1 MKRKLF
7 NAALFAAILVAAP
20 VGTFV
25 SCADYDSDI
34 ENLNGQINDLE
45 QTVLQKE
52 KALQEKIAA
61 LEAQD
66 KAIEEAYKAAD
77 EALKQSINEVDV
89 KLSTEIANCK
99 AECAAAREQLQKQI
113 NDLKADLASLQEK
126 HDKDIKELL
135 EADQVLRNDLAKA
148 NAAIETLE
156 GRFDKLSADFDEY
169 VKSNNTEIANL
180 KAELEKVNAEIKKV
194 NEEIA
199 KVRTDFAA
207 ADKALEDKFQGEV
220 DKLWAQVNANK
231 TAIETE
237 VDERKAAIEELKKVV
252 DENKAAFDAAYKELK
267 DKDAELAGLIQTL
280 RNDFEAYKDLNDA
293 AMEALG
299 ERMTTVEG
307 QVSTNTAAILSLAGR
322 VADLYLG
329 LENLQNALDAAVAA
343 QKLVDAAQN
352 ERLLKLEGKVVE
364 LAESLDGAWGAIGD
378 IESQLMELQPIIKEM
393 SVTINRHEVA
403 ISKLTSDLTALTD
416 RVLANEKAIEV
427 LTNRVGKNE
436 QDIAGLKKNVSQIYE
451 EIANIKG
458 DITVINGKIDG
469 INEEI
474 AGMKKQINSVKTDLW
489 DLTQNVNS
497 NVDRLDER
505 IDKVIEAFEW
515 ADNELYQNIQ
525 VEMGELKDALTQLIE
540 NTAKELSAEV
550 KGFVLLPDNYYEG
563 IQAIEGDVYKYA
575 TWNIGADG
583 YATLNKDKVEYC
595 PEVVA
600 NYHVN
605 PSTAVLSTDVQYY
618 NYNVE
623 DRINRGN
630 NNALVPVIKSVEQV
644 KTAKA
649 GQDKNN
655 MLTVHMSITDP
666 TANKTN
672 EVHIDMNSPVTVM
685 ALQYNNPAAK
695 AEDPVVTSD
704 YAVLYLQSLN
714 GVNLLDEDNKNVPDL
729 HTHKSLGI
737 FGKVLPA
744 KDVYVNYKETW
755 TIEEHIKT
763 QFGSKAASTTLPEG
777 FVYKYTYVE
786 GDQDYFQAE
795 QLTNGVV
802 DPQLYNGEE
811 ATVACIGKHIIVRV
825 DVVNT
830 NRNDEV
836 AEVGFF
842 NFWIVGEAVVAEAE
856 SAVAT
861 EDYNISCEPTALALS
876 TELSSE
882 NVWNKIVEVTGLT
895 LDEVKAEYTYVFA
908 DEQTKELAQYKN
920 PRQPRE
926 TYEKTEV
933 GTVVLTEEG
942 NLLWTIKY
950 EQLEQIGTREEVPPV
965 ATSILVRSADL
976 FKGDGTYNE
985 FYLPLEWNPAHTEVW
1000 GADNDGVET
1009 VYWEYNRVSNQ
1020 WQTTP
1025 SRGAELRLYADLTK
1039 SGNAPFIYDI
1049 PAKAMTDMETR
1060 LVHYDNFKN
1069 AEDFE
1074 LTNGRF
1080 IFVEHPDEAART
1092 AVGVSGMEYTL
1103 TVSGTGNQLVATDK
1117 NGEKKPVANITNE
1130 GVVSLENNEF
1140 TKDML
1145 NKYEKNELNY
1155 GQTLAAHVS
1164 YEVKTCA
1171 GKVEVVS
1178 GDFDVRFIKP
1188 VTLKTDDINIS
1199 DSDGEGGKVTIDFTS
1214 QLVAFNGYTFN
1225 QHPEYYD
1232 VFALKLKINVDPDE
1246 WHTNY
1251 NGADIETATLSD
1263 YPSLAKAF
1271 AVEEN
1276 ENRGNFI
1283 TYINNTSV
1291 INAFTVR
1298 VPVTVSYVW
1307 GDVEEY
1313 INVIVGRTTGNSN
1326 KRK

>member
-7 NAALFAAILVAAP
+7 NAALFAAVLVAAP

-45 QTVLQKE
+45 TLVEQKE
-52 KALQEKIAA
+52 QALQTKITALEEKDAA
-61 LEAQD
+61 LEA
-66 KAIEEAYKAAD
+66 AYKAAD
-77 EALKQSINEVDV
+77 EALKQSISDLDV
-89 KLSTEIANCK
+89 KLSAEIAECK

-113 NDLKADLASLQEK
+113 DETKAELAKLNEK
-126 HDKDIKELL
+126 HDKDVADLL
-135 EADQVLRNDLAKA
+135 EADKVLQQNIDKVNNLVSDL
-148 NAAIETLE
+148 NT
-156 GRFDKLSADFDEY
+156 RFDNLEKRVA
-169 VKSNNTEIANL
+169 ANEEGIKNL
-180 KAELEKVNAEIKKV
+180 QTELEKVNAEL
-194 NEEIA
+194 A
-199 KVRTDFAA
+199 KVREEFAA
-207 ADKALEDKFQGEV
+207 ADAALKNELQGKIDE
-220 DKLWAQVNANK
+220 LWAQVNANK
-231 TAIETE
+231 TAIENE
-237 VDERKAAIEELKKVV
+237 VAAREQAVKDLKDVV
-252 DENKAAFDAAYKELK
+252 DANKAACDAAVSELK
-267 DKDAELAGLIQTL
+267 NKDAELAGKIETL
-280 RNDFEAYKDLNDA
+280 TNDFNAYKDLTNEEITDLKKRMDA
-293 AMEALG
+293 
-299 ERMTTVEG
+299 VES

-322 VADLYLG
+322 VADLYNG
-329 LENLQNALDAAVAA
+329 LDTLETALEAAIEA
-343 QKLVDAAQN
+343 QKAVDAAQDL
-352 ERLLKLEGKVVE
+352 RLVQLEGDVSEIQGALGE
-364 LAESLDGAWGAIGD
+364 LSGV
-378 IESQLMELQPIIKEM
+378 IKQIN
-393 SVTINRHEVA
+393 VAINR
-403 ISKLTSDLTALTD
+403 LTG
-416 RVLANEKAIEV
+416 RVEANENDIASIK
-427 LTNRVGKNE
+427 
-436 QDIAGLKKNVSQIYE
+436 QDIAGI
-451 EIANIKG
+451 
-458 DITVINGKIDG
+458 
-469 INEEI
+469 
-474 AGMKKQINSVKTDLW
+474 KKQIGLI
-489 DLTQNVNS
+489 QNDIWTLYQEVG
-497 NVDRLDER
+497 RLDGR
-505 IDKVIEAFEW
+505 IDDVIEAYQW

-525 VEMGELKDALTQLIE
+525 MEMEELNKALTSMIE
-540 NTAKELSAEV
+540 QYAKELSAEV

-926 TYEKTEV
+926 TYEKTKV

-942 NLLWTIKY
+942 NLLWTITY

-1251 NGADIETATLSD
+1251 NGADIATATLGD
-1263 YPSLAKAF
+1263 YPSIAGAF

-1276 ENRGNFI
+1276 ENRGNYI
-1283 TYINNTSV
+1283 TYVNNTSV

>member
-52 KALQEKIAA
+52 KALQEKIAT

-113 NDLKADLASLQEK
+113 NETKADLAKLSEK
-126 HDKDIKELL
+126 HDKDIADLL
-135 EADQVLRNDLAKA
+135 EADKVLQQNIDKVNNLVSDL
-148 NAAIETLE
+148 NT
-156 GRFDKLSADFDEY
+156 RFDNLEKRVA
-169 VKSNNTEIANL
+169 ANEGNIKDL
-180 KAELEKVNAEIKKV
+180 KAELEKVNAELT
-194 NEEIA
+194 
-199 KVRTDFAA
+199 KVREEFAA
-207 ADKALEDKFQGEV
+207 ADTALKNELQGKIDE
-220 DKLWAQVNANK
+220 LWTQVNTNK
-231 TAIETE
+231 TAIENE
-237 VDERKAAIEELKKVV
+237 VAAREQAVKELKDVV
-252 DENKAAFDAAYKELK
+252 DANKAACDDAVKELK
-267 DKDAELAGLIQTL
+267 DKDVELAGKIENLTS
-280 RNDFEAYKDLNDA
+280 DFNAYKDLTNEEITDLKKRMDA
-293 AMEALG
+293 
-299 ERMTTVEG
+299 VES

-322 VADLYLG
+322 VADLYNG
-329 LENLQNALDAAVAA
+329 LDTLETALEAAIEA
-343 QKLVDAAQN
+343 QKAVDAAQDL
-352 ERLLKLEGKVVE
+352 RLVQLEGDVSEIQGALGE
-364 LAESLDGAWGAIGD
+364 LSGV
-378 IESQLMELQPIIKEM
+378 IKQIN
-393 SVTINRHEVA
+393 VAINR
-403 ISKLTSDLTALTD
+403 LTG
-416 RVLANEKAIEV
+416 RVEANENDIASIK
-427 LTNRVGKNE
+427 
-436 QDIAGLKKNVSQIYE
+436 QDIAGI
-451 EIANIKG
+451 
-458 DITVINGKIDG
+458 
-469 INEEI
+469 
-474 AGMKKQINSVKTDLW
+474 KKQIGLI
-489 DLTQNVNS
+489 QNDIWTLYQEVG
-497 NVDRLDER
+497 RLDGR
-505 IDKVIEAFEW
+505 IDAVITAYKEADEVLYRKIQT
-515 ADNELYQNIQ
+515 DMQELN
-525 VEMGELKDALTQLIE
+525 KALTSMIE
-540 NTAKELSAEV
+540 QYAKELSAEV

-926 TYEKTEV
+926 TYEKTKV

-942 NLLWTIKY
+942 NLLWTITY

-1251 NGADIETATLSD
+1251 NGADIATATLGD
-1263 YPSLAKAF
+1263 YPSIAGAF

-1276 ENRGNFI
+1276 ENRGNYI
-1283 TYINNTSV
+1283 TYVNNTSV

>member
-7 NAALFAAILVAAP
+7 NAALFAAVLVAAP

-34 ENLNGQINDLE
+34 EDLNGQINGLE
-45 QTVLQKE
+45 TLVEQKE
-52 KALQEKIAA
+52 QALQTKITALEEKDAA
-61 LEAQD
+61 LEA
-66 KAIEEAYKAAD
+66 AYKAAD
-77 EALKQSINEVDV
+77 EALKQSISDLDV
-89 KLSTEIANCK
+89 KLSAEIAECK

-113 NDLKADLASLQEK
+113 DETKAELAKLNEK
-126 HDKDIKELL
+126 HDKDVADLL
-135 EADQVLRNDLAKA
+135 EADKVLQQNIDKVNNLVSDL
-148 NAAIETLE
+148 NT
-156 GRFDKLSADFDEY
+156 RFDNLEKRVAANEEGI
-169 VKSNNTEIANL
+169 KNL
-180 KAELEKVNAEIKKV
+180 KTELEKVNAEL
-194 NEEIA
+194 A
-199 KVRTDFAA
+199 KVREEFAA
-207 ADKALEDKFQGEV
+207 ADAALKNELQGKIDE
-220 DKLWAQVNANK
+220 LWAQVNANK
-231 TAIETE
+231 TAIENE
-237 VDERKAAIEELKKVV
+237 VAAREQAVKDLKDVV
-252 DENKAAFDAAYKELK
+252 DANKAACDAAVSELK
-267 DKDAELAGLIQTL
+267 NKDAELAGKIETL
-280 RNDFEAYKDLNDA
+280 TNDFNAYKDLTNEEITDLKKRMDA
-293 AMEALG
+293 
-299 ERMTTVEG
+299 VES

-322 VADLYLG
+322 VADLYNG
-329 LENLQNALDAAVAA
+329 LDTLEAALEAAIEA
-343 QKLVDAAQN
+343 QEAVDAAQDL
-352 ERLLKLEGKVVE
+352 RLVQLEGDVSEIQGALGE
-364 LAESLDGAWGAIGD
+364 LSGV
-378 IESQLMELQPIIKEM
+378 IKQIN
-393 SVTINRHEVA
+393 VAINR
-403 ISKLTSDLTALTD
+403 LTG
-416 RVLANEKAIEV
+416 RVEANENDIASIK
-427 LTNRVGKNE
+427 
-436 QDIAGLKKNVSQIYE
+436 QDIAGI
-451 EIANIKG
+451 
-458 DITVINGKIDG
+458 
-469 INEEI
+469 
-474 AGMKKQINSVKTDLW
+474 KKQIGLI
-489 DLTQNVNS
+489 QNDIWTLYQEVG
-497 NVDRLDER
+497 RLDGR
-505 IDKVIEAFEW
+505 IDDVIKAYQW

-525 VEMGELKDALTQLIE
+525 MEMEELNNALTSMIE
-540 NTAKELSAEV
+540 QYAKELSAEV

-575 TWNIGADG
+575 TWTIGTDG

-618 NYNVE
+618 HYNVE

-630 NNALVPVIKSVEQV
+630 NNVLEPVIESVEQV

-655 MLTVHMSITDP
+655 MLTVKMSITDP
-666 TANKTN
+666 TANTTGN
-672 EVHIDMNSPVTVM
+672 IDFKKGTPVTVM

-704 YAVLYLQSLN
+704 YAVLYLESLTGVRLLNEN
-714 GVNLLDEDNKNVPDL
+714 GCDVPDL
-729 HTHKSLGI
+729 HTHKAPSDEFPFI
-737 FGKVLPA
+737 KIAPA
-744 KDVYVNYKETW
+744 QKEYVEYTSTW
-755 TIEEHIKT
+755 TIEDHIKT
-763 QFGSKAASTTLPEG
+763 KFGEKNASSTLPKG
-777 FVYKYTYVE
+777 FVYKYSYVE
-786 GDQDYFQAE
+786 GDQDYFNADS
-795 QLTNGVV
+795 LAKGVV
-802 DPQLYNGEE
+802 DPQLYNGKE

-842 NFWIVGEAVVAEAE
+842 DFYIVGEAVVAEAE

-926 TYEKTEV
+926 TYEKTKV

-942 NLLWTIKY
+942 NLLWTITY

-1251 NGADIETATLSD
+1251 NGADIATATLGD
-1263 YPSLAKAF
+1263 YPSIAGAF

-1276 ENRGNFI
+1276 ENRGNYI
-1283 TYINNTSV
+1283 TYVNNTSV

>member
-52 KALQEKIAA
+52 KALQEKIAT

-113 NDLKADLASLQEK
+113 NETKADLAKLSEK
-126 HDKDIKELL
+126 HDKDIADLL
-135 EADQVLRNDLAKA
+135 EADKVLQQNIDKVNNLVSDL
-148 NAAIETLE
+148 NT
-156 GRFDKLSADFDEY
+156 RFDNLEKRVA
-169 VKSNNTEIANL
+169 ANEGNIKDL
-180 KAELEKVNAEIKKV
+180 KAELEKVNAELT
-194 NEEIA
+194 
-199 KVRTDFAA
+199 KVREEFAA
-207 ADKALEDKFQGEV
+207 ADTALKNELQGKIDE
-220 DKLWAQVNANK
+220 LWTQVNTNK
-231 TAIETE
+231 TAIENE
-237 VDERKAAIEELKKVV
+237 VAAREQAVKELKDVV
-252 DENKAAFDAAYKELK
+252 DANKAACDDAVKELK
-267 DKDAELAGLIQTL
+267 DKDVELAGKIENLTS
-280 RNDFEAYKDLNDA
+280 DFNAYKDLTNEEITDLKKRMDA
-293 AMEALG
+293 
-299 ERMTTVEG
+299 VES

-322 VADLYLG
+322 VADLYNG
-329 LENLQNALDAAVAA
+329 LDTLETALEAAIEA
-343 QKLVDAAQN
+343 QKAVDAAQDL
-352 ERLLKLEGKVVE
+352 RLVQLEGDVSEIQGALGE
-364 LAESLDGAWGAIGD
+364 LSGV
-378 IESQLMELQPIIKEM
+378 IKQIN
-393 SVTINRHEVA
+393 VAINR
-403 ISKLTSDLTALTD
+403 LTG
-416 RVLANEKAIEV
+416 RVEANENDIASIK
-427 LTNRVGKNE
+427 
-436 QDIAGLKKNVSQIYE
+436 QDIAGI
-451 EIANIKG
+451 
-458 DITVINGKIDG
+458 
-469 INEEI
+469 
-474 AGMKKQINSVKTDLW
+474 KKQIGLI
-489 DLTQNVNS
+489 QNDIWTLYQEVG
-497 NVDRLDER
+497 RLDGR
-505 IDKVIEAFEW
+505 IDAVITAYKEADEVLYRKIQT
-515 ADNELYQNIQ
+515 DMQELN
-525 VEMGELKDALTQLIE
+525 KALTSMIE
-540 NTAKELSAEV
+540 QYAKELSAEV

-714 GVNLLDEDNKNVPDL
+714 SVNLLDEDNKNVPDL

-926 TYEKTEV
+926 TYEKTKV

-942 NLLWTIKY
+942 NLLWTITY

-1251 NGADIETATLSD
+1251 NGADIATATLGD
-1263 YPSLAKAF
+1263 YPSIAGAF

-1276 ENRGNFI
+1276 ENRGNYI
-1283 TYINNTSV
+1283 TYVNNTSV

>member
-7 NAALFAAILVAAP
+7 NAALFAAVLVAAP

-45 QTVLQKE
+45 TLVEQKE
-52 KALQEKIAA
+52 KALQDKITALEEKDAA
-61 LEAQD
+61 LEA
-66 KAIEEAYKAAD
+66 AYKAAD
-77 EALKQSINEVDV
+77 EALKQSISDLDV
-89 KLSTEIANCK
+89 KLSAEIAECK

-113 NDLKADLASLQEK
+113 DETKADLAKLNEK
-126 HDKDIKELL
+126 HDKDVADLL
-135 EADQVLRNDLAKA
+135 EADKVLQQNIDKVNNLVSDL
-148 NAAIETLE
+148 NT
-156 GRFDKLSADFDEY
+156 RFDNLEKRVA
-169 VKSNNTEIANL
+169 ANEEGIKNL
-180 KAELEKVNAEIKKV
+180 QTELEKVNAEL
-194 NEEIA
+194 A
-199 KVRTDFAA
+199 KVREEFAA
-207 ADKALEDKFQGEV
+207 ADAALKNELQGKIDE
-220 DKLWAQVNANK
+220 LWAQVNANK
-231 TAIETE
+231 TAIENE
-237 VDERKAAIEELKKVV
+237 VAAREQAVKDLKDVV
-252 DENKAAFDAAYKELK
+252 DANKAACDAAVSELK
-267 DKDAELAGLIQTL
+267 NKDAELAGKIETL
-280 RNDFEAYKDLNDA
+280 TNDFNAYKDLTNEEITDLKKRMDA
-293 AMEALG
+293 
-299 ERMTTVEG
+299 VES

-322 VADLYLG
+322 VADLYNG
-329 LENLQNALDAAVAA
+329 LDTLEAALEAAIEA
-343 QKLVDAAQN
+343 QKAVDAAQDL
-352 ERLLKLEGKVVE
+352 RLVQLEGDVSEIQGALGE
-364 LAESLDGAWGAIGD
+364 LSGV
-378 IESQLMELQPIIKEM
+378 IKQIN
-393 SVTINRHEVA
+393 VAINR
-403 ISKLTSDLTALTD
+403 LTG
-416 RVLANEKAIEV
+416 RVEANENDIASIK
-427 LTNRVGKNE
+427 
-436 QDIAGLKKNVSQIYE
+436 QDIAGI
-451 EIANIKG
+451 
-458 DITVINGKIDG
+458 
-469 INEEI
+469 
-474 AGMKKQINSVKTDLW
+474 KKQIGLI
-489 DLTQNVNS
+489 QNDIWTLYQEVG
-497 NVDRLDER
+497 RLDGR
-505 IDKVIEAFEW
+505 IDAVITAYKEADEVLYRKIQT
-515 ADNELYQNIQ
+515 DMQELN
-525 VEMGELKDALTQLIE
+525 KALTSMIE
-540 NTAKELSAEV
+540 QYAKELSAEV

-926 TYEKTEV
+926 TYEKTKV

-942 NLLWTIKY
+942 NLLWTITY

-1232 VFALKLKINVDPDE
+1232 VFALKLKINVDPEE

-1251 NGADIETATLSD
+1251 NGADIATATLGD
-1263 YPSLAKAF
+1263 YPSIAGAF

-1276 ENRGNFI
+1276 ENRGNYI
-1283 TYINNTSV
+1283 TYVNNTSV

>member
-7 NAALFAAILVAAP
+7 NAALFAAVLVAAP

-45 QTVLQKE
+45 TLVEQKE
-52 KALQEKIAA
+52 QALQTKITALEEKDAA
-61 LEAQD
+61 LEA
-66 KAIEEAYKAAD
+66 AYKAAD
-77 EALKQSINEVDV
+77 EALKKSIEDLDV
-89 KLSTEIANCK
+89 KLSAEIAECK

-113 NDLKADLASLQEK
+113 DETKADLAKLNEK
-126 HDKDIKELL
+126 HDKDVADLL
-135 EADQVLRNDLAKA
+135 EADKVLQQNIDKVNNLVSDL
-148 NAAIETLE
+148 NT
-156 GRFDKLSADFDEY
+156 RFDNLEKRVA
-169 VKSNNTEIANL
+169 ANEEGIKNL
-180 KAELEKVNAEIKKV
+180 QTELEKVNAEL
-194 NEEIA
+194 A
-199 KVRTDFAA
+199 KVREEFAA
-207 ADKALEDKFQGEV
+207 ADAALKNELQGKIDE
-220 DKLWAQVNANK
+220 LWAQVNANK
-231 TAIETE
+231 TAIENE
-237 VDERKAAIEELKKVV
+237 VAAREQAVKDLKDVV
-252 DENKAAFDAAYKELK
+252 DANKAACDAAVSELK
-267 DKDAELAGLIQTL
+267 NKDAELAGKIETL
-280 RNDFEAYKDLNDA
+280 TNDFNAYKDLTNEEITDLKKRMDA
-293 AMEALG
+293 
-299 ERMTTVEG
+299 VES

-322 VADLYLG
+322 VADLYNG
-329 LENLQNALDAAVAA
+329 LDTLEAALEAAIEA
-343 QKLVDAAQN
+343 QEAVDAAQDL
-352 ERLLKLEGKVVE
+352 RLVQLEGDVSEIQGTLGE
-364 LAESLDGAWGAIGD
+364 LSGV
-378 IESQLMELQPIIKEM
+378 IKQIN
-393 SVTINRHEVA
+393 VAINR
-403 ISKLTSDLTALTD
+403 LTG
-416 RVLANEKAIEV
+416 RVEANENDIASIK
-427 LTNRVGKNE
+427 
-436 QDIAGLKKNVSQIYE
+436 QDIAGI
-451 EIANIKG
+451 
-458 DITVINGKIDG
+458 
-469 INEEI
+469 
-474 AGMKKQINSVKTDLW
+474 KKQIDLIQS
-489 DLTQNVNS
+489 DIRTLYQEVG
-497 NVDRLDER
+497 RLDGKIE
-505 IDKVIEAFEW
+505 DVITAYQQ
-515 ADNELYQNIQ
+515 ADLELHKIIQ
-525 VEMGELKDALTQLIE
+525 RELEELNSALTSMIE
-540 NTAKELSAEV
+540 QYAKELSAEV

-926 TYEKTEV
+926 TYEKTKV

-942 NLLWTIKY
+942 NLLWTITY

-1171 GKVEVVS
+1171 GEVKVVS

-1232 VFALKLKINVDPDE
+1232 VFALKLKINVDPEE

-1251 NGADIETATLSD
+1251 NGADIATATLGD
-1263 YPSLAKAF
+1263 YPSIAGAF

-1276 ENRGNFI
+1276 ENRGNYI
-1283 TYINNTSV
+1283 TYVNNTSV

>member
-7 NAALFAAILVAAP
+7 NAALFAAVLVAAP

-34 ENLNGQINDLE
+34 KNLNGQINDLE
-45 QTVLQKE
+45 TLVEQKE
-52 KALQEKIAA
+52 KALQDKITALEEKDAA
-61 LEAQD
+61 LEA
-66 KAIEEAYKAAD
+66 AYKAAD
-77 EALKQSINEVDV
+77 EALKKSIEDLDV
-89 KLSTEIANCK
+89 KLSAEIAECK

-113 NDLKADLASLQEK
+113 DETKADLAKLNEK
-126 HDKDIKELL
+126 HDKDVADLL
-135 EADQVLRNDLAKA
+135 EADKVLQQNIDKVNNLVSDL
-148 NAAIETLE
+148 NT
-156 GRFDKLSADFDEY
+156 RFDNLEKRVA
-169 VKSNNTEIANL
+169 ANEEGIKNL
-180 KAELEKVNAEIKKV
+180 QAELEKVNAEL
-194 NEEIA
+194 A
-199 KVRTDFAA
+199 KVREEFAA
-207 ADKALEDKFQGEV
+207 ADAALKNELQGKIDE
-220 DKLWAQVNANK
+220 LWAQVNANK
-231 TAIETE
+231 TAIENE
-237 VDERKAAIEELKKVV
+237 VAAREQAVKDLKDVV
-252 DENKAAFDAAYKELK
+252 DANKAACDAAVSELK
-267 DKDAELAGLIQTL
+267 NKDAELAGKIETL
-280 RNDFEAYKDLNDA
+280 TNDFNAYKDLTNEEITDLKKRMDA
-293 AMEALG
+293 
-299 ERMTTVEG
+299 VES

-322 VADLYLG
+322 VADLYNG
-329 LENLQNALDAAVAA
+329 LDTLETALEAAIEA
-343 QKLVDAAQN
+343 QKAVDAAQDL
-352 ERLLKLEGKVVE
+352 RLVQLEGDVSEIQGALGE
-364 LAESLDGAWGAIGD
+364 LSGV
-378 IESQLMELQPIIKEM
+378 IKQIN
-393 SVTINRHEVA
+393 VAINR
-403 ISKLTSDLTALTD
+403 LTG
-416 RVLANEKAIEV
+416 RVEANENDIASIK
-427 LTNRVGKNE
+427 
-436 QDIAGLKKNVSQIYE
+436 QDIAGI
-451 EIANIKG
+451 
-458 DITVINGKIDG
+458 
-469 INEEI
+469 
-474 AGMKKQINSVKTDLW
+474 KKQIGLI
-489 DLTQNVNS
+489 QNDIWTLYQEVG
-497 NVDRLDER
+497 RLDGR
-505 IDKVIEAFEW
+505 IDDVIKAYQW

-525 VEMGELKDALTQLIE
+525 MEMEELNKALTSMIE
-540 NTAKELSAEV
+540 QYAKELSAEV

-926 TYEKTEV
+926 TYEKTKV

-942 NLLWTIKY
+942 NLLWTITY

-1232 VFALKLKINVDPDE
+1232 VFALKLKINVDPEE

-1251 NGADIETATLSD
+1251 NGADIATATLGD
-1263 YPSLAKAF
+1263 YPSIAGAF

-1276 ENRGNFI
+1276 ENRGNYI
-1283 TYINNTSV
+1283 TYVNNTSV

>member
-7 NAALFAAILVAAP
+7 NAALFAAVLVAAP

-45 QTVLQKE
+45 TLVEQKE
-52 KALQEKIAA
+52 KALQDKITALEEKDAA
-61 LEAQD
+61 LEA
-66 KAIEEAYKAAD
+66 AYKAAD
-77 EALKQSINEVDV
+77 EALKKSISDLDV
-89 KLSTEIANCK
+89 KLSAEIAECK

-113 NDLKADLASLQEK
+113 DETKADLAKLNEK
-126 HDKDIKELL
+126 HDKDVADLL
-135 EADQVLRNDLAKA
+135 EADKVLQQNIDKVNNLVSDL
-148 NAAIETLE
+148 NT
-156 GRFDKLSADFDEY
+156 RFDNLEKRVA
-169 VKSNNTEIANL
+169 ANEEGIKNL
-180 KAELEKVNAEIKKV
+180 QTELEKVNAEL
-194 NEEIA
+194 A
-199 KVRTDFAA
+199 KVREEFAA
-207 ADKALEDKFQGEV
+207 ADAALKNELQGKIDE
-220 DKLWAQVNANK
+220 LWDQVNANK
-231 TAIETE
+231 TAIENE
-237 VDERKAAIEELKKVV
+237 VAAREQAVKDLKDVV
-252 DENKAAFDAAYKELK
+252 DANKAACDAAVSELK
-267 DKDAELAGLIQTL
+267 NKDAELAGKIETL
-280 RNDFEAYKDLNDA
+280 TNDFNAYKDLTNEEITDLKKRMDA
-293 AMEALG
+293 
-299 ERMTTVEG
+299 VES

-322 VADLYLG
+322 VADLYNG
-329 LENLQNALDAAVAA
+329 LDTLEAALEAAIEA
-343 QKLVDAAQN
+343 QEAVDAAQDL
-352 ERLLKLEGKVVE
+352 RLVQLEGDVSEIQGTLGE
-364 LAESLDGAWGAIGD
+364 LSGV
-378 IESQLMELQPIIKEM
+378 IKQIN
-393 SVTINRHEVA
+393 VAINR
-403 ISKLTSDLTALTD
+403 LTG
-416 RVLANEKAIEV
+416 RVEANENDIASIK
-427 LTNRVGKNE
+427 
-436 QDIAGLKKNVSQIYE
+436 QDIAGI
-451 EIANIKG
+451 
-458 DITVINGKIDG
+458 
-469 INEEI
+469 
-474 AGMKKQINSVKTDLW
+474 KKQIGLI
-489 DLTQNVNS
+489 QNDIWTLYQEVG
-497 NVDRLDER
+497 RLDGR
-505 IDKVIEAFEW
+505 IDDVIVAYQW

-525 VEMGELKDALTQLIE
+525 MEMEELNSALTSMIE
-540 NTAKELSAEV
+540 QYAKELSAEV

-563 IQAIEGDVYKYA
+563 IQAIEGDVYKYQ
-575 TWNIGADG
+575 TWTIGDDK
-583 YATLNKDKVEYC
+583 YATLNKKDWTEYC

-618 NYNVE
+618 HYNVE

-630 NNALVPVIKSVEQV
+630 NNVLEPVVKSVEQV

-666 TANKTN
+666 TANTTGK
-672 EVHIDMNSPVTVM
+672 IDFKEGTPVTVM

-695 AEDPVVTSD
+695 AENPVVTSD
-704 YAVLYLQSLN
+704 YAVLYLENLTGVWLLN
-714 GVNLLDEDNKNVPDL
+714 ENGCDVPDL
-729 HTHKSLGI
+729 HTHTAPSIDHPFIKI
-737 FGKVLPA
+737 APA
-744 KDVYVNYKETW
+744 QKEYVEYTSTW
-755 TIEEHIKT
+755 TIKDHIKT
-763 QFGSKAASTTLPEG
+763 KFGKKTASATLPEG

-786 GDQDYFQAE
+786 GDQDYFNADS
-795 QLTNGVV
+795 LAKGVI
-802 DPQLYNGEE
+802 DPQLYNGKE
-811 ATVACIGKHIIVRV
+811 ATIACIGKHIIVRV

-842 NFWIVGEAVVAEAE
+842 DFYIVGEAVNMYAEE
-856 SAVAT
+856 AT
-861 EDYNISCEPTALALS
+861 ATADYNISCEPTAIALDAKVS
-876 TELSSE
+876 AE
-882 NVWNKIVEVTGLT
+882 NVWNKIKDVTGLT
-895 LDEVKAEYTYVFA
+895 MEEVKDQYTYVFA
-908 DEQTKELAQYKN
+908 NEETKELAQYKIAKE
-920 PRQPRE
+920 PRE
-926 TYEKTEV
+926 SNEKGKLGTVTLSDDGDLHWVITYEE
-933 GTVVLTEEG
+933 LEG
-942 NLLWTIKY
+942 
-950 EQLEQIGTREEVPPV
+950 EVPPV
-965 ATSILVRSADL
+965 GTSILVRSADL
-976 FKGDGTYNE
+976 FNGNGTYNE
-985 FYLPLEWNPAHTEVW
+985 FYLPLVWEPAHTEVW

-1025 SRGAELRLYADLTK
+1025 NRGAELRLYADLTK
-1039 SGNAPFIYDI
+1039 SGNAPFVYDI

-1069 AEDFE
+1069 AADFE
-1074 LTNGRF
+1074 LTDGRF

-1117 NGEKKPVANITNE
+1117 NGVQKAVANITNE

-1171 GKVEVVS
+1171 GEVEVVS

-1214 QLVAFNGYTFN
+1214 QLVAFNDYTFA

-1232 VFALKLKINVDPDE
+1232 VFALKLKINVDPKE

-1251 NGADIETATLSD
+1251 NGADIATATLGD
-1263 YPSLAKAF
+1263 YPSIAGAF

-1283 TYINNTSV
+1283 TYVNNTSV

>member
-113 NDLKADLASLQEK
+113 NETKADLAKLSEK
-126 HDKDIKELL
+126 HDKDVADLL
-135 EADQVLRNDLAKA
+135 EADKVLQQNIDKVNNLVSDL
-148 NAAIETLE
+148 NT
-156 GRFDKLSADFDEY
+156 RFDNLENRVAANEEGIK
-169 VKSNNTEIANL
+169 NL
-180 KAELEKVNAEIKKV
+180 KTELEKVNAELT
-194 NEEIA
+194 
-199 KVRTDFAA
+199 KVREEFAA
-207 ADKALEDKFQGEV
+207 ADTALKNELQGKINE
-220 DKLWAQVNANK
+220 LWAQVNTQK
-231 TAIETE
+231 TAIENE
-237 VDERKAAIEELKKVV
+237 VAAREQAVKELKDVV
-252 DENKAAFDAAYKELK
+252 DANKAACDDAVKELK
-267 DKDAELAGLIQTL
+267 DKDAELAGKIEKLTS
-280 RNDFEAYKDLNDA
+280 DFNAYKDLTNEEITDLKKRMDA
-293 AMEALG
+293 
-299 ERMTTVEG
+299 VES

-322 VADLYLG
+322 VADLYNG
-329 LENLQNALDAAVAA
+329 LETLEAALEAAIETQEA
-343 QKLVDAAQN
+343 VDAAQN
-352 ERLLKLEGKVVE
+352 LRLVQLEGDVSEIQGE
-364 LAESLDGAWGAIGD
+364 LG
-378 IESQLMELQPIIKEM
+378 QLSEVIKK
-393 SVTINRHEVA
+393 INVA
-403 ISKLTSDLTALTD
+403 ISRLTG
-416 RVLANEKAIEV
+416 RVEANEKDIASI
-427 LTNRVGKNE
+427 K
-436 QDIAGLKKNVSQIYE
+436 QDIKDIKTQIGLIQ
-451 EIANIKG
+451 A
-458 DITVINGKIDG
+458 DIVT
-469 INEEI
+469 
-474 AGMKKQINSVKTDLW
+474 LY
-489 DLTQNVNS
+489 S
-497 NVDRLDER
+497 NVGRLDGR
-505 IDKVIEAFEW
+505 IDDVITAYKQ
-515 ADNELYQNIQ
+515 ADDVLYQKIQ
-525 VEMGELKDALTQLIE
+525 TDMQELNKALTSMIE
-540 NTAKELSAEV
+540 QYAKELSAEV

-672 EVHIDMNSPVTVM
+672 EVHFDTNSPVTVM

-714 GVNLLDEDNKNVPDL
+714 GVNLLDEEGKDVPDKF
-729 HTHKSLGI
+729 THYRHWVSEGI
-737 FGKVLPA
+737 LAGHWEYTPY
-744 KDVYVNYKETW
+744 KDIYVNYKETW

-777 FVYKYTYVE
+777 FEYQYSLVG
-786 GDQDYFQAE
+786 GDNLYFNAD
-795 QLTNGVV
+795 QLVAGVV
-802 DPQLYNGEE
+802 DPQLKNGEE

-926 TYEKTEV
+926 TYEKTKV

-942 NLLWTIKY
+942 NLLWTITY

-1117 NGEKKPVANITNE
+1117 NGVKKPVANITNE

-1251 NGADIETATLSD
+1251 NGADIATATLGD
-1263 YPSLAKAF
+1263 YPSIAGAF

-1276 ENRGNFI
+1276 ENRGNYI
-1283 TYINNTSV
+1283 TYVNNTSV

>member
-7 NAALFAAILVAAP
+7 NAALFAAVLVAAP

-89 KLSTEIANCK
+89 KLSKEIAECK

-180 KAELEKVNAEIKKV
+180 KAELEKVNTEIKKV

-199 KVRTDFAA
+199 KVRTEFAA

-231 TAIETE
+231 AAIETE
-237 VDERKAAIEELKKVV
+237 VDARKAAIEELKKVV

-280 RNDFEAYKDLNDA
+280 RNDFEAYKELNDA
-293 AMEALG
+293 AVEALG

-329 LENLQNALDAAVAA
+329 LDNLQNALDAAIAA
-343 QKLVDAAQN
+343 QKVVDAAQD
-352 ERLLKLEGKVVE
+352 ERLLLLEGQVVE
-364 LAESLDGAWGAIGD
+364 LAESLEGAWGAIGD
-378 IESQLMELQPIIKEM
+378 IESELMELRPIIKEM
-393 SVTINRHEVA
+393 RVTINRHEIA
-403 ISKLTSDLTALTD
+403 INQLTSDLTALTQ
-416 RVLANEKAIEV
+416 RVLANEQAISA

-436 QDIAGLKKNVSQIYE
+436 QDIASLKKTVSQINE

-458 DITVINGKIDG
+458 DIEVINGKIDG

-474 AGMKKQINSVKTDLW
+474 AGMKKQINSVKTELW

-525 VEMGELKDALTQLIE
+525 MEMGELKDALTQLIE

-563 IQAIEGDVYKYA
+563 IQAIEGDVYKYK
-575 TWNIGADG
+575 TWTIGTDG

-644 KTAKA
+644 KTVKA
-649 GQDKNN
+649 GQDKDN

-666 TANKTN
+666 TANKTYEEHYDYN
-672 EVHIDMNSPVTVM
+672 TPVTVM

-695 AEDPVVTSD
+695 AENPVVTSD

-714 GVNLLDEDNKNVPDL
+714 GVNLLDERGKDVPDL
-729 HTHKSLGI
+729 HTHKNFCM
-737 FGKVLPA
+737 FGDVLPA

-755 TIEEHIKT
+755 TIEDHIKT
-763 QFGSKAASTTLPEG
+763 QFGTKDASATLPEG
-777 FVYKYTYVE
+777 FVYQYSFVE
-786 GDQDYFQAE
+786 GDSKYFNAD
-795 QLTNGVV
+795 QLTAGVV
-802 DPQLYNGEE
+802 DPQLYNGNE

-830 NRNDEV
+830 NRDNEV

-842 NFWIVGEAVVAEAE
+842 NFWIVGDAVVDFADETIAN
-856 SAVAT
+856 
-861 EDYNISCEPTALALS
+861 EDYNISCEPTAVALS
-876 TELSSE
+876 TELSAE
-882 NVWNKIVEVTGLT
+882 NVWNKIMEVTGLT
-895 LDEVKAEYTYVFA
+895 ADEVKAEYSYVFVSGS
-908 DEQTKELAQYKN
+908 ETVLQQYTKS
-920 PRQPRE
+920 RE
-926 TYEKTEV
+926 TLNYGGV
-933 GTVVLTEEG
+933 GTVELTEEG
-942 NLLWTIKY
+942 NLLWTITY
-950 EQLEQIGTREEVPPV
+950 ADLDGSVPPLST
-965 ATSILVRSADL
+965 AILVRSTDL
-976 FKGDGTYNE
+976 FNGNGTYNE
-985 FYLPLEWNPAHTEVW
+985 FYLPLTWEPAHTEVW
-1000 GADNDGVET
+1000 GEATNGVEPVDWT
-1009 VYWEYNRVSNQ
+1009 YNKVSNQ
-1020 WQTTP
+1020 WQTLN
-1025 SRGAELRLYADLTK
+1025 GKDEIRLYADLTK
-1039 SGNAPFIYDI
+1039 SGTTPFTYNI
-1049 PAKAMTDMETR
+1049 PAKAMTGEMTTA
-1060 LVHYDNFKN
+1060 LVNYDNFKN
-1069 AEDFE
+1069 AADFA
-1074 LTNGRF
+1074 LTDGRF

-1092 AVGVSGMEYTL
+1092 AVGVSGMTYTL
-1103 TVSGTGNQLVATDK
+1103 TVSGTGNQLNATDE
-1117 NGEKKPVANITNE
+1117 NGVKKAVASITNE

-1145 NKYEKNELNY
+1145 NKYEKNELGY

-1164 YEVKTCA
+1164 YEVKCCA
-1171 GKVEVVS
+1171 GAVEVVS

-1188 VTLKTDDINIS
+1188 VTVKTDAINIT
-1199 DSDGEGGKVTIDFTS
+1199 DADGEAGVVTVDFTKNI
-1214 QLVAFNGYTFN
+1214 VAFNGYTFA
-1225 QHPEYYD
+1225 QHPEYFD
-1232 VFALKLKINVDPDE
+1232 IFALNVTIAEPAN
-1246 WHTNY
+1246 WHTDY
-1251 NGADIETATLSD
+1251 NGANIDEETLD
-1263 YPSLAKAF
+1263 KYPSIAEAF
-1271 AVEEN
+1271 AVDEN
-1276 ENRGNFI
+1276 ESGNHFV
-1283 TYINNTSV
+1283 TYVNNTSV
-1291 INAFTVR
+1291 INEFTVR
-1298 VPVTVSYVW
+1298 VPVTVTYVW
-1307 GDVEEY
+1307 GDEVTY
-1313 INVIVGRTTGNSN
+1313 DIDIKVLRTNANSN

>member
-7 NAALFAAILVAAP
+7 NAALFAAVLVAAP

-45 QTVLQKE
+45 TLVEQKE
-52 KALQEKIAA
+52 QALQTKITALEEKDAA
-61 LEAQD
+61 LEA
-66 KAIEEAYKAAD
+66 AYKAAD
-77 EALKQSINEVDV
+77 EALKQSISDLDV
-89 KLSTEIANCK
+89 KLSAEIAECK

-113 NDLKADLASLQEK
+113 DETKAELAKLNEK
-126 HDKDIKELL
+126 HDKDVADLL
-135 EADQVLRNDLAKA
+135 EADKVLQQNIDKVNNLVSDL
-148 NAAIETLE
+148 NT
-156 GRFDKLSADFDEY
+156 RFDNLEKRVA
-169 VKSNNTEIANL
+169 ANEEGIKNL
-180 KAELEKVNAEIKKV
+180 QTELEKVNAEL
-194 NEEIA
+194 A
-199 KVRTDFAA
+199 KVREEFAA
-207 ADKALEDKFQGEV
+207 ADAALKNELQGKIDE
-220 DKLWAQVNANK
+220 LWAQVNANK
-231 TAIETE
+231 TAIENE
-237 VDERKAAIEELKKVV
+237 VAAREQAVKDLKDVV
-252 DENKAAFDAAYKELK
+252 DANKAACDAAVSELK
-267 DKDAELAGLIQTL
+267 NKDAELAGKIETL
-280 RNDFEAYKDLNDA
+280 TNDFNAYKDLTNEEITDLKKRMDA
-293 AMEALG
+293 
-299 ERMTTVEG
+299 VES

-322 VADLYLG
+322 VADLYNG
-329 LENLQNALDAAVAA
+329 LDTLEAALEAAIEA
-343 QKLVDAAQN
+343 QEAVDAAQDL
-352 ERLLKLEGKVVE
+352 RLVQLEGDVSEIQGE
-364 LAESLDGAWGAIGD
+364 LG
-378 IESQLMELQPIIKEM
+378 QLSEVIKK
-393 SVTINRHEVA
+393 INVA
-403 ISKLTSDLTALTD
+403 ISRLTG
-416 RVLANEKAIEV
+416 RVEANENDIASIK
-427 LTNRVGKNE
+427 
-436 QDIAGLKKNVSQIYE
+436 QDIAGI
-451 EIANIKG
+451 
-458 DITVINGKIDG
+458 
-469 INEEI
+469 
-474 AGMKKQINSVKTDLW
+474 KKQIDLIQS
-489 DLTQNVNS
+489 DIRTLYQEVG
-497 NVDRLDER
+497 RLDGKIE
-505 IDKVIEAFEW
+505 DVITAYQQ
-515 ADNELYQNIQ
+515 ADRELHMIIQ
-525 VEMGELKDALTQLIE
+525 VEMEELNSALTSMIE
-540 NTAKELSAEV
+540 QYAKELSAEV

-575 TWNIGADG
+575 TWTIGTDG

-618 NYNVE
+618 HYNVE

-630 NNALVPVIKSVEQV
+630 NNVLEPVIESVEQV

-655 MLTVHMSITDP
+655 MLTVKMSITDP
-666 TANKTN
+666 TANTTGN
-672 EVHIDMNSPVTVM
+672 IDFKKGTPVTVM

-704 YAVLYLQSLN
+704 YAVLYLESLTGVRLLNEN
-714 GVNLLDEDNKNVPDL
+714 GCDVPDL
-729 HTHKSLGI
+729 HTHKAPSDEFPFTKI
-737 FGKVLPA
+737 APA
-744 KDVYVNYKETW
+744 QKEYVEYTSTW
-755 TIEEHIKT
+755 TIEDHIKT
-763 QFGSKAASTTLPEG
+763 KFGEKNASSTLPKG
-777 FVYKYTYVE
+777 FVYKYSYVE
-786 GDQDYFQAE
+786 GDQDYFNADS
-795 QLTNGVV
+795 LAKGVV
-802 DPQLYNGEE
+802 DPQLYNGKE

-842 NFWIVGEAVVAEAE
+842 DFYIVGEAVVAEAE

-926 TYEKTEV
+926 TYEKTKV

-942 NLLWTIKY
+942 NLLWTITY

-1251 NGADIETATLSD
+1251 NGADIATATLGD
-1263 YPSLAKAF
+1263 YPSIAGAF

-1276 ENRGNFI
+1276 ENRGNYI
-1283 TYINNTSV
+1283 TYVNNTSV

>member
-7 NAALFAAILVAAP
+7 NAALFAAVLVAAP

-45 QTVLQKE
+45 TLVEQKE
-52 KALQEKIAA
+52 KALQDKITALEEKDAA
-61 LEAQD
+61 LEA
-66 KAIEEAYKAAD
+66 AYKAAD
-77 EALKQSINEVDV
+77 EALKKSIEDLDV
-89 KLSTEIANCK
+89 KLSAEIAECK

-113 NDLKADLASLQEK
+113 DETKADLAKLNEK
-126 HDKDIKELL
+126 HDKDVADLL
-135 EADQVLRNDLAKA
+135 EADKVLQQNIDKVNNLVSDL
-148 NAAIETLE
+148 NT
-156 GRFDKLSADFDEY
+156 RFDNLEKRVA
-169 VKSNNTEIANL
+169 ANEEGIKNL
-180 KAELEKVNAEIKKV
+180 QAELEKVNAEL
-194 NEEIA
+194 A
-199 KVRTDFAA
+199 KVREEFAA
-207 ADKALEDKFQGEV
+207 ADAALKNELQGKIDE
-220 DKLWAQVNANK
+220 LWAQVNANK
-231 TAIETE
+231 TAIENE
-237 VDERKAAIEELKKVV
+237 VAAREQAVKDLKDVV
-252 DENKAAFDAAYKELK
+252 DANKAACDAAVSELK
-267 DKDAELAGLIQTL
+267 NKDAELAGKIETL
-280 RNDFEAYKDLNDA
+280 TNDFNAYKDLTNEEITDLKKRMDA
-293 AMEALG
+293 
-299 ERMTTVEG
+299 VES

-322 VADLYLG
+322 VADLYNG
-329 LENLQNALDAAVAA
+329 LDTLETALEAAIEA
-343 QKLVDAAQN
+343 QKAVDAAQDL
-352 ERLLKLEGKVVE
+352 RLVQLEGDVSEIQGALGE
-364 LAESLDGAWGAIGD
+364 LSGV
-378 IESQLMELQPIIKEM
+378 IKQIN
-393 SVTINRHEVA
+393 VAINR
-403 ISKLTSDLTALTD
+403 LTG
-416 RVLANEKAIEV
+416 RVEANENDIASIK
-427 LTNRVGKNE
+427 
-436 QDIAGLKKNVSQIYE
+436 QDIAGI
-451 EIANIKG
+451 
-458 DITVINGKIDG
+458 
-469 INEEI
+469 
-474 AGMKKQINSVKTDLW
+474 KKQIGLI
-489 DLTQNVNS
+489 QNDIWTLYQEVG
-497 NVDRLDER
+497 RLDGR
-505 IDKVIEAFEW
+505 IDDVIKAYQW

-525 VEMGELKDALTQLIE
+525 MEMEELNKALTSMIE
-540 NTAKELSAEV
+540 QYAKELSAEV

-926 TYEKTEV
+926 TYEKTKV

-942 NLLWTIKY
+942 NLLWTITY

-1232 VFALKLKINVDPDE
+1232 VFALKLKINVDPEE

-1251 NGADIETATLSD
+1251 NGADIATATLGD
-1263 YPSLAKAF
+1263 YPSIAGAF

-1276 ENRGNFI
+1276 ENRGNYI
-1283 TYINNTSV
+1283 TYVNNTSV

>member
-7 NAALFAAILVAAP
+7 NAALFAAVLVAAP

-45 QTVLQKE
+45 TLVEQKE
-52 KALQEKIAA
+52 QALQTKITALEEKDAA
-61 LEAQD
+61 LEA
-66 KAIEEAYKAAD
+66 AYKAAD
-77 EALKQSINEVDV
+77 EALKKSISDLDV
-89 KLSTEIANCK
+89 KLSAEIAECK

-113 NDLKADLASLQEK
+113 DETKAELAKLNEK
-126 HDKDIKELL
+126 HDKDVADLL
-135 EADQVLRNDLAKA
+135 EADKVLQQNIDKVNNLVSDL
-148 NAAIETLE
+148 NT
-156 GRFDKLSADFDEY
+156 RFDNLEKRVAANEEGI
-169 VKSNNTEIANL
+169 KNL
-180 KAELEKVNAEIKKV
+180 KTELEKVNAEL
-194 NEEIA
+194 A
-199 KVRTDFAA
+199 KVREEFAA
-207 ADKALEDKFQGEV
+207 ADAALKNELQGKIDE
-220 DKLWAQVNANK
+220 LWAQVNANK
-231 TAIETE
+231 TAIENE
-237 VDERKAAIEELKKVV
+237 VAAREQAVKDLKDVV
-252 DENKAAFDAAYKELK
+252 DANKAAFDDAYEELK
-267 DKDAELAGLIQTL
+267 GKDAELAGKIETL
-280 RNDFEAYKDLNDA
+280 TSDFNAYKDLTNEEIADLKKRMDA
-293 AMEALG
+293 
-299 ERMTTVEG
+299 VES

-322 VADLYLG
+322 VADLYNG
-329 LENLQNALDAAVAA
+329 LDTLEAALEAAIEA
-343 QKLVDAAQN
+343 QEAVDAAQDL
-352 ERLLKLEGKVVE
+352 RLVQLEGDVSEIQGALGE
-364 LAESLDGAWGAIGD
+364 LSGV
-378 IESQLMELQPIIKEM
+378 IKQIN
-393 SVTINRHEVA
+393 VAINR
-403 ISKLTSDLTALTD
+403 LTG
-416 RVLANEKAIEV
+416 RVEANENDIASIK
-427 LTNRVGKNE
+427 
-436 QDIAGLKKNVSQIYE
+436 QDIAGI
-451 EIANIKG
+451 
-458 DITVINGKIDG
+458 
-469 INEEI
+469 
-474 AGMKKQINSVKTDLW
+474 KKQIGLI
-489 DLTQNVNS
+489 QNDIWTLYQEVG
-497 NVDRLDER
+497 RLDGR
-505 IDKVIEAFEW
+505 IDAVITAYKEA
-515 ADNELYQNIQ
+515 DDVLYRKIQTDMQELN
-525 VEMGELKDALTQLIE
+525 KALTSMIE
-540 NTAKELSAEV
+540 QYAKELSAEV

-755 TIEEHIKT
+755 TIEDHIKT

-1069 AEDFE
+1069 AKDFE

-1232 VFALKLKINVDPDE
+1232 VFALKLKINVDPEE

-1251 NGADIETATLSD
+1251 NGADIATATLGD